1 MNLEKPGFEPGT
13 PSALGQGKMRV
24 EVQVLHGV
32 QLQLLLGQ
40 VCRLVVTGEAQTAG
54 EHISGSALFSL

>member
-32 QLQLLLGQ
+32 QLQLLLEQ
-40 VCRLVVTGEAQTAG
+40 VCRLVVTAQRN
-54 EHISGSALFSL
+54 